1 MFSEGR
7 LASSMAPAAQQLVRH
22 GPCCRPLLAKT
33 RESSFKNLPKR
44 YIFQTFLALTY
55 QNPYAFQCF
64 GKARWQAIF
73 EGAQLLFTNRSFFPY
88 T

>member
-1 MFSEGR
+1 
-7 LASSMAPAAQQLVRH
+7 MAPAAQQLVRH

-55 QNPYAFQCF
+55 QKPNAFQCF